1 MGRRKHNDIL
11 FLEKRLDYLI
21 EVENYEKAAIVSR
34 WINELT
40 ELFDKQENSK
50 KNSNNIFVNKI

>member
-11 FLEKRLDYLI
+11 FLERRLDYLI
-21 EVENYEKAAIVSR
+21 EIEDYEKAAIISR

-40 ELFDKQENSK
+40 ELFNK
-50 KNSNNIFVNKI
+50 KDNTKDNSNNIFVNKK

>member
-11 FLEKRLDYLI
+11 FLEKRLSYLI
-21 EVENYEKAAIVSR
+21 EVEDYEKAAIVSR

-40 ELFDKQENSK
+40 ELFNKRDNPND
-50 KNSNNIFVNKI
+50 NSNNIFGNNK

>member
-50 KNSNNIFVNKI
+50 KNSNNIFGNKI

>member
-11 FLEKRLDYLI
+11 FLEKRLDYLL
-21 EVENYEKAAIVSR
+21 EVEDYEKAVVVSR

-40 ELFDKQENSK
+40 ELFDKQDNSK
-50 KNSNNIFVNKI
+50 NNSNNIFGNKK

>member
-11 FLEKRLDYLI
+11 FLERRLDYLI
-21 EVENYEKAAIVSR
+21 EIEDYEKAAIISR

-40 ELFDKQENSK
+40 ELFNK
-50 KNSNNIFVNKI
+50 KDNKKDNSNNICK

>member
-11 FLEKRLDYLI
+11 FLEKRLDHLI
-21 EVENYEKAAIVSR
+21 EVEDYEKAAIVSR

-40 ELFDKQENSK
+40 ELFNKRDNPND
-50 KNSNNIFVNKI
+50 NSNNIFGNKK

>member
-11 FLEKRLDYLI
+11 FLEKRLDHLL
-21 EVENYEKAAIVSR
+21 EVEDYEKAAIVSR

-40 ELFDKQENSK
+40 ELFDKQDNSK
-50 KNSNNIFVNKI
+50 KNSNNIFGKEK

>member
-11 FLEKRLDYLI
+11 FLEKRLDHLI
-21 EVENYEKAAIVSR
+21 EVEDYEKAAIVSR

-40 ELFDKQENSK
+40 ELFNK
-50 KNSNNIFVNKI
+50 KDNTNDNSNNIFGNKK

>member
-11 FLEKRLDYLI
+11 FLEKRLDHLL
-21 EVENYEKAAIVSR
+21 EVEDYEKAAIVSR

-40 ELFDKQENSK
+40 EIFDKKYNSK
-50 KNSNNIFVNKI
+50 NNSNNIFGNNK

>member
-11 FLEKRLDYLI
+11 FLEKRLDYLL
-21 EVENYEKAAIVSR
+21 EVEDYEKAAIVSR

-40 ELFDKQENSK
+40 ELFNKQDNSK
-50 KNSNNIFVNKI
+50 NNSNNIFGKDK

>member
-11 FLEKRLDYLI
+11 FLEKRLDHLL
-21 EVENYEKAAIVSR
+21 EVEDYEKATIVSR

-40 ELFDKQENSK
+40 ELFDKQDNSK
-50 KNSNNIFVNKI
+50 KNSNNIFGKDK